1 MTQYEH
7 EKLKLKD
14 QRQEESTKK
23 MQKIHEIIDNNQKI
37 EETKKE
43 ALLRKQKDIEDR
55 KKYKEK

>member
-23 MQKIHEIIDNNQKI
+23 MQKIHEIIGNNQKI
-37 EETKKE
+37 EENKKE
-43 ALLRKQKDIEDR
+43 ALLRKQKEVEDR
-55 KKYKEK
+55 KK